1 MIKENDKNEPLTF
14 SKVKMKCDYNIFD
27 KNDRMQKPFDK
38 LKSGF
43 ILSINGYSGSG
54 KTSLMV
60 SLLSAPRKN
69 GQRRSLKGGF
79 HNIFCV
85 SPSIHTLKNNIF
97 ENLPEECKHNEL
109 NENTLLDFQD
119 MIEQAK
125 EEQTDEEPIL
135 SLLIL
140 DDCGDALR
148 KDKQVEKM
156 FNRIVMNRRH
166 MNVSII
172 MLSQYFYMLAP
183 AIRNNMNFFITYK
196 PKSYKEEVNIYE
208 AYVKKPKKYLR
219 DFFDEVYK
227 EKFDTLL
234 IDMSLAK
241 SSDFIFYRN
250 FKKIDIQ

>member
-1 MIKENDKNEPLTF
+1 M
-14 SKVKMKCDYNIFD
+14 
-27 KNDRMQKPFDK
+27 
-38 LKSGF
+38 
-43 ILSINGYSGSG
+43 
-54 KTSLMV
+54 
-60 SLLSAPRKN
+60 
-69 GQRRSLKGGF
+69 
-79 HNIFCV
+79 
-85 SPSIHTLKNNIF
+85 
-97 ENLPEECKHNEL
+97 
-109 NENTLLDFQD
+109 
-119 MIEQAK
+119 
-125 EEQTDEEPIL
+125 PIL